1 MSGIQH
7 TVVLDRWEGN
17 LAVLLADKEK
27 ETVRFH
33 LPRALLP
40 EGCREGDHLTLTLA
54 VDTETTAAAKAE
66 VAEQMAALKPK
77 RGDFEV

>member
-1 MSGIQH
+1 MSEIQH

-17 LAVLLADKEK
+17 LAVLLADKEE

-40 EGCREGDHLTLTLA
+40 AGCREGDYLTLTLA
-54 VDTETTAAAKAE
+54 VEANATTAARAA